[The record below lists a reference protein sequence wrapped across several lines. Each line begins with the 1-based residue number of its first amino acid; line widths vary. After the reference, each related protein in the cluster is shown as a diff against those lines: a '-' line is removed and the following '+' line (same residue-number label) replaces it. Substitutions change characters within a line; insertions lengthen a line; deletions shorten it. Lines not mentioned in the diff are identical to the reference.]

1 MATAIVQVEVRCSL
15 TSFANLAAC
24 STRSRTG
31 RAVKRGGTTGAASHR
46 QAVLRRARPRVNTS
60 PEPGRPNPPAS
71 TRSPVL
77 VAHKARTR
85 VVRVAE
91 YVEYSGPKALLT
103 LTRVAT
109 LMCDPTTHTH
119 PSSKQVELVTTHEYS
134 EYSLSGG
141 NRLFSRRRL
150 RSSAGSCALHNYMVR
165 PSYLT
170 HARRRRGLRG
180 KRRCR
185 QVAT

>member
-1 MATAIVQVEVRCSL
+1 MPLSPFCLPLHLGAGESRASV
-15 TSFANLAAC
+15 FAC
-24 STRSRTG
+24 GFS
-31 RAVKRGGTTGAASHR
+31 
-46 QAVLRRARPRVNTS
+46 
-60 PEPGRPNPPAS
+60 
-71 TRSPVL
+71 
-77 VAHKARTR
+77 KARTR

-103 LTRVAT
+103 LTRVAI

-150 RSSAGSCALHNYMVR
+150 RLSAGSCALHNYMVR
-165 PSYLT
+165 PSYPT

-180 KRRCR
+180 KRRCNKWR
-185 QVAT
+185 HSAPWQASWSSRAVRGDNKVPVSGVCFHSEYVCIHVYSV

>member
-1 MATAIVQVEVRCSL
+1 MYCPALHSGL
-15 TSFANLAAC
+15 LH
-24 STRSRTG
+24 STRLG
-31 RAVKRGGTTGAASHR
+31 LPKV
-46 QAVLRRARPRVNTS
+46 
-60 PEPGRPNPPAS
+60 
-71 TRSPVL
+71 
-77 VAHKARTR
+77 KARTR

-150 RSSAGSCALHNYMVR
+150 RLSAGSCALHNYMVR
-165 PSYLT
+165 PSYPT
-170 HARRRRGLRG
+170 HARRRRGLLRG

-185 QVAT
+185 QVATKRTLAGQLEQPCRAGR

>member
-1 MATAIVQVEVRCSL
+1 MVATTRRVRDEEDS
-15 TSFANLAAC
+15 
-24 STRSRTG
+24 
-31 RAVKRGGTTGAASHR
+31 GGEIGEATTGQGSVGSAAS
-46 QAVLRRARPRVNTS
+46 VT
-60 PEPGRPNPPAS
+60 
-71 TRSPVL
+71 
-77 VAHKARTR
+77 KARTR

-103 LTRVAT
+103 LTRVAI

-150 RSSAGSCALHNYMVR
+150 RLSAGSCALHNYMVR
-165 PSYLT
+165 PSYPT